1 MRFETI
7 VKMGIR
13 VAKSVNPDPC
23 IFAWL
28 TKFYYLCIVN
38 QRKGKM
44 PMARAKYFVAYQ
56 KKIAGEPDSRTK
68 PHPDPL
74 LQRGR
79 MRDNEK
85 YLRVKGLRSKV

>member
-44 PMARAKYFVAYQ
+44 PMARAKYFVGLP
-56 KKIAGEPDSRTK
+56 KKKSQASQIAEQSLTPTLSFREG
-68 PHPDPL
+68 
-74 LQRGR
+74 G

-85 YLRVKGLRSKV
+85 YLR